1 VGSGMLGA
9 QVAMPVLGRLV
20 LVLPHTLAILF
31 LNQSHM
37 LYQHDITRGVTK
49 DIKVLS
55 YFTIGHQR
63 HPPSAPP

>member
-1 VGSGMLGA
+1 MGSGMLGA

-31 LNQSHM
+31 LDQSYM
-37 LYQHDITRGVTK
+37 LYQHDITGVTK

-55 YFTIGHQR
+55 YFTIGYQR
-63 HPPSAPP
+63 HPSPLP